1 MSLITER
8 AIHSQ
13 PSWVMAN
20 DCVEMAVTHLGAH
33 MAPVFFYRNQPQ
45 PVQPYYISP
54 WQGEATTLEAGR
66 SEIPLRGDFFC
77 MPFGVDSN
85 PDCEEK
91 HPPHGETS
99 GMLWTLAETN
109 EHGRVKT
116 LSLQMET
123 KARAG
128 HVTRTYS
135 LVDGENVV
143 YDCTTIHGFAGPV
156 TFAHHAVVRSP
167 EHERS
172 LLISTSPLKF
182 GMVYAFPFG
191 DAAAGEYQALEIGA
205 EFATLAQV
213 PSIFKHMGAQDCSSY
228 PARRGFTDL
237 LQLANV
243 PDMDT
248 PAWTAVVNT
257 VDNYI
262 WFALKDV
269 RTLPTTVV
277 WMENHGR
284 HASPWNGRNC
294 ALGLEDAC
302 TYFGR
307 GIAESSRANL
317 ISHRGIKTH
326 HDLSGDAFEV
336 RYIQGVVKSPPDY
349 GRVVNAIFTANS
361 ATFMDEAGTR
371 VTTLVQA
378 GFLYGAVME

>member
-1 MSLITER
+1 MSLIAER
-8 AIHSQ
+8 VIHSQ
-13 PSWVMAN
+13 PSWVMASN
-20 DCVEMAVTHLGAH
+20 CVEMAITNLGAH
-33 MAPVFFYRNQPQ
+33 MAPVFFYRDQPR

-77 MPFGVDSN
+77 MPFGADSD

-99 GMLWTLAETN
+99 GMPWALTEAN

-116 LSLQMET
+116 LSLHMET

-128 HVTRTYS
+128 HVTRAYS
-135 LVDGENVV
+135 LVDGENVI
-143 YDCTTIHGFAGPV
+143 YDCTTIRGFAGPV
-156 TFAHHAVVRSP
+156 TFAHHAVVHSP
-167 EHERS
+167 ERERA
-172 LLISTSPLKF
+172 LLLSTSPLAF
-182 GMVYAFPFG
+182 GMVYPFPFC
-191 DAAAGEYQALEIGA
+191 DAALGEYQSLEIGA

-213 PSIFKHMGAQDCSSY
+213 PSIFKHLSDQDCSSW
-228 PARRGFTDL
+228 PARRGFSDL
-237 LQLANV
+237 LQLVNV
-243 PDMDT
+243 PDATT

-257 VDNYI
+257 EDNYI

-277 WMENHGR
+277 WMEDHGR
-284 HASPWNGRNC
+284 HSSPWNGRNC

-307 GIAESSRANL
+307 GIPESSGNNL

-326 HDLSGDAFEV
+326 HNLSGDPFEV
-336 RYIQGVVKSPPDY
+336 RYIQGVVKSPLGF
-349 GRVVNAIFTANS
+349 GRVVNAVCAPDS
-361 ATFMDEAGTR
+361 VTFMDAVGTSI
-371 VTTLVQA
+371 TAAVQTA
-378 GFLYGAVME
+378 FLQGAILR